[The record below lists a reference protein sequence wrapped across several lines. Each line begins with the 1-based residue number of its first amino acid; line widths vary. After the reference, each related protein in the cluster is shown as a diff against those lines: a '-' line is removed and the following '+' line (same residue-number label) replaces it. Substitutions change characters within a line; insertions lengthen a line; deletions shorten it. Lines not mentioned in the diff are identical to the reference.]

1 LYFTVAPQWV
11 LEPEDVATLAG
22 GILIVHCQ
30 AQGFPQ
36 PQITW
41 MRGQGKRTT
50 NKYCV
55 TFVVLNALLHKIQVF
70 WAVIIHMSL
79 VNSCQSLEGT

>member
-1 LYFTVAPQWV
+1 VK
-11 LEPEDVATLAG
+11 EPEDVATLAG
-22 GILIVHCQ
+22 GTLMVHCQ

-50 NKYCV
+50 NKYFA
-55 TFVVLNALLHKIQVF
+55 TFAVLCAIYLKIHVF
-70 WAVIIHMSL
+70 WDVTQMSV
-79 VNSCQSLEGT
+79 VNSCQHFEGT

>member
-1 LYFTVAPQWV
+1 VI
-11 LEPEDVATLAG
+11 EPEDVATLAG

-41 MRGQGKRTT
+41 MRGQGKRNT
-50 NKYCV
+50 NIV
-55 TFVVLNALLHKIQVF
+55 
-70 WAVIIHMSL
+70 
-79 VNSCQSLEGT
+79 